1 MAVSGFLLEVPG
13 GYPLVNVAMW
23 RVGGSRC
30 FLQGIGPVDE
40 GPDFAIRNE
49 VGNVLQLLSIG
60 AHNSQAI

>member
-1 MAVSGFLLEVPG
+1 M
-13 GYPLVNVAMW
+13 NVAMW